1 MASSAKGSR
10 NITIPVGRIGG
21 YAPNLVVLNGTGFGQ
36 TFAVESFDPTTRTYT
51 LAQPLA
57 ATLGPD
63 SYIQVL
69 AYQARNIFV
78 ANQFMDN
85 GAFQFFGVS
94 IKIVLL
100 CLEPNLD
107 RRSHSTPCCRASL
120 EWTK

>member
-1 MASSAKGSR
+1 VCVCVCVCTSVAWLIDGPVASSAKGSR
-10 NITIPVGRIGG
+10 KISIPAGTTGG

-36 TFAVESFDPTTRTYT
+36 IHAVESYDSATRTFT

-85 GAFQFFGVS
+85 GAFQFFGVRM
-94 IKIVLL
+94 L
-100 CLEPNLD
+100 CV
-107 RRSHSTPCCRASL
+107 
-120 EWTK
+120 